1 MTVYKR
7 NQIEE
12 AIPKVFEITSEQ
24 RAKDF
29 HTRIKRLLDLDRGL
43 GRKPRSK
50 SSEQANF
57 AFYSAEARG
66 TGADVLFSEY
76 EAFALLT
83 GLRMMEHGWPQGLA
97 VSLLRRVRGDLE
109 PEHARILRQP
119 PGRLFNQNVISANA
133 RPGDVAVSNTD
144 PVFLA
149 VLTKPNRTPD
159 ESKGLPRLCRGFQ
172 EALNFSFQMG
182 AWSMTT
188 FELATPAHRLRYEL
202 KKTQPRHRGRGAVYR
217 SD

>member
-1 MTVYKR
+1 MTAYKR

-29 HTRIKRLLDLDRGL
+29 YTRIKRLLVLDRGL

-57 AFYSAEARG
+57 AFYSAEAAG
-66 TGADVLFSEY
+66 TGADILFSEY

-97 VSLLRRVRGDLE
+97 VSLLRRVRGELE

-119 PGRLFNQNVISANA
+119 PDQLFDQNVIIANA
-133 RPGDVAVSNTD
+133 RPGDVAVSNAD
-144 PVFLA
+144 PVFFA
-149 VLTKPNRTPD
+149 VLAKRDRTPD

-172 EALNFSFQMG
+172 EALNFSREMG
-182 AWSMTT
+182 AGSMTT
-188 FELATPAHRLRYEL
+188 FELVTAAHKLREEL
-202 KKTQPRHRGRGAVYR
+202 TKTR
-217 SD
+217 